1 MVIPPL
7 TSDTSALAGSVLSPS
22 MWKNV
27 DISAEGSN
35 GPRKSITST
44 VKNTQGSIP
53 GSSRGTP
60 THHRRERVVELI
72 EVDGK
77 RVSKTSTGK
86 RKFHNKSKN
95 GCANCK
101 RRRVKCDETKPACK
115 KCINM
120 KLECV
125 YLQTPQ
131 TSMANHKRKGAS
143 TSPTVV
149 TYVTRKP
156 DGTIETET
164 SIRTSDQVVHQVV
177 EASSDATLREPKH
190 PDSFDE
196 IGVSRTST
204 SVSGGGKIAVEANS
218 GNREEDLMKQ
228 DALSSLLV
236 ESNTSG
242 HISATNDGVQFIQ
255 HDTGSHQTISEN
267 KGPQTTQKSE
277 TVPSG
282 GGSSSSSSF
291 GFDRGNSSGSTTL
304 ASEPLNVISSTLT
317 SRKTTGPPEI
327 QRGLTPRQNDSDVTS
342 TNSNKVPG
350 LTTLSEKRP
359 TTEKVRPDIARI
371 SASPASET
379 SILSPTS
386 LLSLSATLPS
396 NVVPSVLVSQK
407 YPASVNGFTQPQETQ
422 TVTQSDSL
430 EGLTGSQSSN
440 LENIG
445 PKTKDFDLTES
456 PSRIWMGLNPG
467 LTNNIADLRNPLN
480 GNSISNVPTA
490 LSNVSLNN
498 GSISP
503 RKILS
508 GTTHT
513 QQQLQYQLHQQ
524 LQLQQHQQLQLQQ
537 NHQLQLQQQQL
548 QLQQKELLQRLL
560 NQDTAQLQLAQK
572 EIMSQPFPTTIDQSI
587 IPSQIQQ
594 EFQNSRSDAR
604 TNTPNV
610 PLRLQEDSL
619 SQLSRMGL
627 DLKTLGNLPTAGIG
641 GISYDFRELLGLKSN
656 NVSNNRSKKVK
667 EAEVML
673 ANMEKQER
681 ENTKGRESARLT
693 RSNVSNASNHS
704 EKGASSGV
712 VAFGQDSGELD
723 LNIKSPVPS
732 IPQMIPSM
740 KGGLATSILS
750 PSPSLPLSSG
760 PIVSHI
766 RTTGQSNNS
775 IQSTF
780 NGEQVVKDI
789 HSAGTSL
796 QGTLPGNGM
805 IRDNS
810 SLNGDQSQ
818 GKNDKDT
825 DPNKPQSGIAK
836 LLSLSTKAN
845 LNLVDMK
852 LFHHYCTV
860 VCSTITTSQV
870 SAPEVWSKDVPELAF
885 DHPYLMH
892 SLLAFSA
899 SHLSRSEPGLEQ
911 YVYSHRLDALRL
923 LREAVLDISEENAD
937 ALIASALVLIM
948 DSLANTS
955 SNNPAISAK
964 MSPSTWIFHVKGAAT
979 ILTAV
984 WPLSEKSRFYD
995 LIAVDL
1001 RTLGD
1006 VLDGENGTVSKLICF
1021 DESIADLY
1029 PVDVNSPYLITLA
1042 YLDKLNRELNDSDF
1056 ILRVFTFPALLDKT
1070 FLALL
1075 MTGDLNAMRIM
1086 RSYYKLLRGVTT
1098 KVKDKVWFL
1107 EGLSDV
1113 LPQDVDEY
1121 SGGGGMHMMLDFLG
1135 GGLPSMTTT
1144 NFSDLV

>member
-22 MWKNV
+22 MWKDIN
-27 DISAEGSN
+27 ISAKKSD
-35 GPRKSITST
+35 GPRKSLTPT
-44 VKNTQGSIP
+44 VKNTQRSISGP
-53 GSSRGTP
+53 GESRGTP

-125 YLQTPQ
+125 YLQNPQ
-131 TSMANHKRKGAS
+131 ASLANDKRKGAS
-143 TSPTVV
+143 NFQTVV

-164 SIRTSDQVVHQVV
+164 SIRTSDQVVHKVV
-177 EASSDATLREPKH
+177 DVPSNATLRGTDH
-190 PDSFDE
+190 PDSFDST
-196 IGVSRTST
+196 GVSRTST
-204 SVSGGGKIAVEANS
+204 SVSEGTEMSVEANS

-236 ESNTSG
+236 ESNTRG
-242 HISATNDGVQFIQ
+242 HASTTNDDVQFIQ
-255 HDTGSHQTISEN
+255 HGAGSHQTISGN
-267 KGPQTTQKSE
+267 KGPQMTQKSE
-277 TVPSG
+277 SVPS
-282 GGSSSSSSF
+282 SSHSF
-291 GFDRGNSSGSTTL
+291 GFDQDTSRGSTTL

-317 SRKTTGPPEI
+317 SRKTTG
-327 QRGLTPRQNDSDVTS
+327 QNDSDITA
-342 TNSNKVPG
+342 TDGNKVSG
-350 LTTLSEKRP
+350 LTISSEKRSA
-359 TTEKVRPDIARI
+359 TEKVRPDVARI
-371 SASPASET
+371 SASPTSEA
-379 SILSPTS
+379 SILSPNS
-386 LLSLSATLPS
+386 LLPLSTTLPP
-396 NVVPSVLVSQK
+396 NIVPSVLVSQK
-407 YPASVNGFTQPQETQ
+407 YPTPLSRFTQPQESQ
-422 TVTQSDSL
+422 AVTQSERL
-430 EGLTGSQSSN
+430 GGLPGSQSSN

-445 PKTKDFDLTES
+445 AKTKDFDLSES
-456 PSRIWMGLNPG
+456 PSRIWMGLGPG
-467 LTNNIADLRNPLN
+467 LVNNAEDLRSPLN
-480 GNSISNVPTA
+480 GNSISNIPA
-490 LSNVSLNN
+490 AMSNISLNN

-560 NQDTAQLQLAQK
+560 NQDTAQLQLVQK

-594 EFQNSRSDAR
+594 EFQNSRSNDR
-604 TNTPNV
+604 SNTPNA

-656 NVSNNRSKKVK
+656 SVSNSRSKKVK
-667 EAEVML
+667 EAEAML

-681 ENTKGRESARLT
+681 ENTKGRESAKLARGNS
-693 RSNVSNASNHS
+693 SNGSNHG

-712 VAFGQDSGELD
+712 MAFGQDSGELD
-723 LNIKSPVPS
+723 LNIKSPVPP

-740 KGGLATSILS
+740 KGGLSTSILS

-760 PIVSHI
+760 PIMSHI
-766 RTTGQSNNS
+766 RTTGQSSNS
-775 IQSTF
+775 MQSTF
-780 NGEQVVKDI
+780 NGGQVVKGL
-789 HSAGTSL
+789 HGSGTNL
-796 QGTLPGNGM
+796 PETLSSNGM

-810 SLNGDQSQ
+810 SINDDQSQ
-818 GKNDKDT
+818 EKNDKDT
-825 DPNKPQSGIAK
+825 DPSKTQSGIAK

-964 MSPSTWIFHVKGAAT
+964 MSPSNWIFHVKGAAT